1 MWYKDKWFYSIG
13 SLKAIAEWY
22 SGVYDYPVTN
32 SIIELKADFD
42 RALDSIGRGEWNG
55 LESSKFTSYKYFS
68 KRQRVVIADILGIYD
83 LEPYGFYDVRVL
95 RHRAYKSM
103 TEVLNRENVRQ
114 SETFSEADE

>member
-68 KRQRVVIADILGIYD
+68 KRQRVVIADILGIHD
-83 LEPYGFYDVRVL
+83 LESYGFYDVYVL
-95 RHRAYKSM
+95 RHRAYKAM
-103 TEVLNRENVRQ
+103 TEILNRGNSEESVRFQNVH
-114 SETFSEADE
+114 E